1 MSEIQDNTSENSLT
15 QRFQALQTHINQQII
30 GQPHLTQRLLI
41 TLLSG
46 GHLLVE
52 GPPGL
57 AKTKAIKVLS
67 SLLEGQ
73 FHRIQFTPDLLP
85 SDITGTD
92 IYRPETGEFEFQAGP
107 IFNNLVLADEINRAP
122 AKVQA
127 ALLEAMG
134 EGQVSVGKRTLPMEK
149 FFMVM
154 ATQNPLE
161 QEGTYP
167 LPEAQLDRFMMHV
180 NIDYP
185 NAESERQILDL
196 VEDEARAIL
205 PTLFEPLTQ
214 TDLFTA
220 RQAILDIH
228 MADEMKT
235 YIVELVIA
243 TREPQKY
250 SGDLANLISVG
261 VSPRATIALSRCAR
275 AHAWLQGKDF
285 VSPDDI
291 QAVVHDVFR
300 HRLLLSFEAEAQNI
314 SADQVIN
321 QVLSFVPTV

>member
-1 MSEIQDNTSENSLT
+1 MSEALNSSLT
-15 QRFQALQTHINQQII
+15 LRFQDLQAHINQHII

-41 TLLSG
+41 TLLSD

-67 SLLEGQ
+67 TLLEGV

-92 IYRPETGEFEFQAGP
+92 IYRPETGAFEFQAGP
-107 IFNNLVLADEINRAP
+107 IFHNLILADEINRAP

-134 EGQVSVGKRTLPMEK
+134 EGQVSVGQRSLPMEK

-154 ATQNPLE
+154 ATQNPLD

-185 NAESERQILDL
+185 DAESELKILEL
-196 VEDEARAIL
+196 VENEARETVTKSFEPMSQADLFAAREAIL
-205 PTLFEPLTQ
+205 N
-214 TDLFTA
+214 
-220 RQAILDIH
+220 IH
-228 MADEMKT
+228 VADTIKT
-235 YIVELVIA
+235 YIVELVMA
-243 TREPQKY
+243 TRQPEKY
-250 SGDLANLISVG
+250 SGDLASLIAIG

-285 VSPDDI
+285 VSPDDV
-291 QAVVHDVFR
+291 QAVIHDIFR
-300 HRLLLSFEAEAQNI
+300 HRLLLNFEAEAQNI
-314 SADQVIN
+314 SPDQVIN
-321 QVLSFVPTV
+321 QILSLVPVT

>member
-1 MSEIQDNTSENSLT
+1 MSELVQSQLAE
-15 QRFQALQTHINQQII
+15 QFQALKTHINQHII
-30 GQPHLTQRLLI
+30 GQGHLTERLLL
-41 TLLSG
+41 TLLSD

-67 SLLEGQ
+67 EMLEGS

-92 IYRPETGEFEFQAGP
+92 IYRPETGEFVFQSGP
-107 IFNNLVLADEINRAP
+107 IFHNLILADEINRAP

-134 EGQVSVGKRTLPMEK
+134 EGQVSIGKRSLPMEK
-149 FFMVM
+149 LFMVM

-180 NIDYP
+180 NVDYP
-185 NAESERQILDL
+185 DATSEHKILEL
-196 VEDEARAIL
+196 VENEARQANQKL
-205 PTLFEPLTQ
+205 PFTPMSQ
-214 TDLFTA
+214 NDLFTA
-220 RQAILDIH
+220 REAILDLH
-228 MADEMKT
+228 MADSIKT
-235 YIVELVIA
+235 YIVELVMA
-243 TREPQKY
+243 TREPERY
-250 SGDLANLISVG
+250 SESLEACIGVG

-275 AHAWLQGKDF
+275 SHAWLSGKNF
-285 VSPDDI
+285 VSPDDV
-291 QAVVHDVFR
+291 QAVIHDVFR
-300 HRLLLSFEAEAQNI
+300 HRLILDFEAEAQGI
-314 SADQVIN
+314 TPDEIIDQILN
-321 QVLSFVPTV
+321 FVPVT

>member
-1 MSEIQDNTSENSLT
+1 MSETLNSALS
-15 QRFQALQTHINQQII
+15 QRFQALQAHINQHII

-41 TLLSG
+41 TLLSD

-67 SLLEGQ
+67 NLLEGA

-107 IFNNLVLADEINRAP
+107 IFHNLILADEINRAP

-134 EGQVSVGKRTLPMEK
+134 EGQVSVGQRSLPMEK

-154 ATQNPLE
+154 ATQNPLD

-180 NIDYP
+180 NVDYP
-185 NAESERQILDL
+185 DADSELQILEL
-196 VEDEARAIL
+196 VENEARETLTEPFETMTQVDLFAAREAIL
-205 PTLFEPLTQ
+205 N
-214 TDLFTA
+214 
-220 RQAILDIH
+220 IH
-228 MADEMKT
+228 VADSIKT
-235 YIVELVIA
+235 YMVELVMA
-243 TREPQKY
+243 TRQPQKY
-250 SGDLANLISVG
+250 SADLANLIAIG

-275 AHAWLQGKDF
+275 AHAWLQGRDF
-285 VSPDDI
+285 VSPDDV

-300 HRLLLSFEAEAQNI
+300 HRLLLNFEAEAQSI
-314 SADQVIN
+314 TPDQVIN
-321 QVLSFVPTV
+321 QVLSFVPVT

>member
-1 MSEIQDNTSENSLT
+1 VSDKINTALSE
-15 QRFQALQTHINQQII
+15 RFQALQVHVNQQII
-30 GQPHLTQRLLI
+30 GQPQLTERLLI
-41 TLLSG
+41 ALLSE

-67 SLLEGQ
+67 GLLEGAYN
-73 FHRIQFTPDLLP
+73 RIQFTPDLLP

-107 IFNNLVLADEINRAP
+107 VFYNLVLADEINRAP

-134 EGQVSVGKRTLPMEK
+134 EGQVSVGQDTYAMEE

-180 NIDYP
+180 AIDYP
-185 NAESERQILDL
+185 DAESELKILNL
-196 VEDEARAIL
+196 VENEARFVEPEAFEII
-205 PTLFEPLTQ
+205 TQAELFE
-214 TDLFTA
+214 A
-220 RQAILDIH
+220 RDDILELH
-228 MADEMKT
+228 VADSIKT
-235 YIVELVIA
+235 YIVELVMA
-243 TREPQKY
+243 TRKPEAY
-250 SGDLANLISVG
+250 SADLAKFIAVG
-261 VSPRATIALSRCAR
+261 VSPRATIALSRGAR
-275 AHAWLQGKDF
+275 THAWLQGQSF
-285 VSPDDI
+285 VTPDNV

-300 HRLLLSFEAEAQNI
+300 HRILLNFEADAQGMT
-314 SADQVIN
+314 ADHVVDQI
-321 QVLSFVPTV
+321 LSFVPVT

>member
-1 MSEIQDNTSENSLT
+1 MSNTLHQTISS
-15 QRFQALQTHINQQII
+15 RFQSLQAFINQQII

-41 TLLSG
+41 TLLSD

-67 SLLEGQ
+67 NLLEGV

-107 IFNNLVLADEINRAP
+107 IFHNLILADEINRAP

-134 EGQVSVGKRTLPMEK
+134 EGQVSVGQRSLPMEK

-154 ATQNPLE
+154 ATQNPLD

-180 NIDYP
+180 NVDYP
-185 NAESERQILDL
+185 DAQSELKILEL
-196 VEDEARAIL
+196 VENEARETVTESFETMTQADLFAAREAIL
-205 PTLFEPLTQ
+205 NIHVA
-214 TDLFTA
+214 D
-220 RQAILDIH
+220 AI
-228 MADEMKT
+228 KT
-235 YIVELVIA
+235 YIVELVMA
-243 TREPQKY
+243 TRQPQKY
-250 SGDLANLISVG
+250 SEDLANLIAVG

-285 VSPDDI
+285 VSPDDV
-291 QAVVHDVFR
+291 QAVIHDVFR
-300 HRLLLSFEAEAQNI
+300 HRLLLNFEAEAQSI
-314 SADQVIN
+314 SPDQVIN
-321 QVLSFVPTV
+321 QVLSLVPVT